1 MRKLWIGLIGVLA
14 VGGGVLLAARPG
26 VQQASAATATPAATA
41 VLRVDGMTCAS
52 CGFTVRIALKKLDGV
67 RDAKVAQSEGRAV
80 VEYDPARVT
89 PQRMVETV
97 KALGYATSLAGENGR

>member
-26 VQQASAATATPAATA
+26 VQQASAATATPATA
-41 VLRVDGMTCAS
+41 VLRVDGMTCPS